1 MKRILFL
8 LWGLLVFY
16 QVGAQNRKIAF
27 EKTTL
32 REALNKASSE
42 RKLTFVDC
50 YTEYCGPCKTMDALV
65 FTLDS
70 VADFFNSTFVNVKL
84 DMLSEDGKQYADTY
98 KIGAYPS
105 FLLLDHEGKI
115 VYKFVGGKTADVFMA
130 EIRKGMRPDN
140 RVARMNETYASG
152 KYSNDFLREY
162 VQLKLQ
168 LLERKECLRLGKEY
182 FDRLTSRERV
192 KAENWFL
199 FEDRVLGGVN
209 SANMRYLLEHWQEFV
224 KEYGEE
230 KVFDR
235 ITSLYRDMTE
245 WVLQGW
251 YFNDFERKSEDFV
264 YYKQRIAAIPVHF
277 QRDYLIMMDVNKAVC
292 EGDKATARKL
302 LEDHIAD
309 FDKKNQFDIE
319 KYVSEYGK
327 PKFSKII

>member
-1 MKRILFL
+1 M
-8 LWGLLVFY
+8 
-16 QVGAQNRKIAF
+16 
-27 EKTTL
+27 
-32 REALNKASSE
+32 
-42 RKLTFVDC
+42 
-50 YTEYCGPCKTMDALV
+50 
-65 FTLDS
+65 
-70 VADFFNSTFVNVKL
+70 
-84 DMLSEDGKQYADTY
+84 
-98 KIGAYPS
+98 
-105 FLLLDHEGKI
+105 
-115 VYKFVGGKTADVFMA
+115 YKFVGGKTADVFMA

-292 EGDKATARKL
+292 EG
-302 LEDHIAD
+302 E
-309 FDKKNQFDIE
+309 
-319 KYVSEYGK
+319 
-327 PKFSKII
+327 